1 MGKDLNFLED
11 KKNTDKNSKK
21 EEFAGKSYCSFK

>member
-11 KKNTDKNSKK
+11 KNDIDKDSKK
-21 EEFAGKSYCSFK
+21 EEFAGKSKTFLN